1 MAYVRDRFKPFN
13 FIQPDCHPTLHAVPF
28 LAYFGIAITRQEL
41 YDYATSRNL
50 RPPPIYDGKT
60 EIVRNIW
67 FFETSIEMM
76 GKKFNYPLQL
86 RMPLNADYQWNV
98 AVYSNFEVE
107 EERLVD
113 EDEARLVQMIR

>member
-1 MAYVRDRFKPFN
+1 
-13 FIQPDCHPTLHAVPF
+13 
-28 LAYFGIAITRQEL
+28 
-41 YDYATSRNL
+41 
-50 RPPPIYDGKT
+50 
-60 EIVRNIW
+60 
-67 FFETSIEMM
+67 MM

-113 EDEARLVQMIR
+113 EDEARLVQMIREEMNIPKDREALWHYDGQSGSIEMRCRPWRLPSKRKIEEIRKIYAGYGVKLYVRHSSLCRCINAK